1 MKNQKKIII
10 AVFTLVILVCGGI
23 FTINAINADIED
35 AESIMSSEAAL
46 ELDVKTPKFEE
57 KYKKNNENDLTA
69 LKILRNYNKTD
80 ATDLIQDK
88 QEDCNLMYEICDMI
102 KNNIFTADEE
112 QILKNYLERRL
123 YLLDDYEE
131 ETGKE
136 NDSELIA
143 EIKGILKYESYNR

>member
-35 AESIMSSEAAL
+35 AESIMSSEAAS
-46 ELDVKTPKFEE
+46 ELDVKTKKFEE

-102 KNNIFTADEE
+102 KNNGFTTDEE
-112 QILKNYLERRL
+112 QIMKNYLERRL